1 MRKISVLMILAW
13 ACQSQQRINTQ
24 PTVPELVMG
33 AVRGVDK
40 QQWSPPVLRLGDA
53 VHPRRYGVRLRIVP
67 SEQTFTGGD
76 HCCRSEEHTSELQSH
91 LNLVCRLLL
100 EKKKAC

>member
-13 ACQSQQRINTQ
+13 ACQSQQRINSQ

-40 QQWSPPVLRLGDA
+40 QQWSPPVLRLGAA
-53 VHPRRYGVRLRIVP
+53 VHPPRYGVRLRIVP
-67 SEQTFTGGD
+67 SEPTFTRPMDIGLRLKETTSTLSLT
-76 HCCRSEEHTSELQSH
+76 RSPPPLT
-91 LNLVCRLLL
+91 
-100 EKKKAC
+100 